1 MIPAENIAGRRQGK
15 AHVVA
20 GMSRGVDALYFKIP
34 DGKALSVQPT
44 AHQGQNR
51 YRHLPRHLS
60 SRCSDTVA
68 PWGPNAKVGTSHAA

>member
-34 DGKALSVQPT
+34 DGKALSVSQ
-44 AHQGQNR
+44 AHIR
-51 YRHLPRHLS
+51 VKIDI
-60 SRCSDTVA
+60 DTFL
-68 PWGPNAKVGTSHAA
+68 GTFFPML